1 MFPSTRLAQQT
12 ALQELKTSSAG
23 YSNVNQRKEVHGSLA
38 TVWEEWTEQ
47 FGHPDRPGS
56 TGLKCLSML
65 WSSKPGAPYDIKAR
79 SRAPAN
85 ALTRFSAIQYTAQH
99 YGRARLAPILCLSGA
114 RWVGRVVER
123 HARGVLLAPC
133 TQ

>member
-23 YSNVNQRKEVHGSLA
+23 YSNVNQRMVKGVRDSLT

-56 TGLKCLSML
+56 TGLKFLS
-65 WSSKPGAPYDIKAR
+65 
-79 SRAPAN
+79 
-85 ALTRFSAIQYTAQH
+85 Q
-99 YGRARLAPILCLSGA
+99 ARLTTL
-114 RWVGRVVER
+114 R
-123 HARGVLLAPC
+123 
-133 TQ
+133 

>member
-1 MFPSTRLAQQT
+1 MFPSPRLAQQN

-23 YSNVNQRKEVHGSLA
+23 YSHVNQRMVKEVHDSLT

-56 TGLKCLSML
+56 TGLKYLSML
-65 WSSKPGAPYDIKAR
+65 WSSKPGAPYDIKVR

-85 ALTRFSAIQYTAQH
+85 ALTRFSAVQHTAQH
-99 YGRARLAPILCLSGA
+99 YGRARLAPILYL
-114 RWVGRVVER
+114 
-123 HARGVLLAPC
+123 
-133 TQ
+133 